1 MTVKYCIVGTG
12 SRGIGMFAKDLVSEY
27 ADVAQLVALCD
38 ANLGRLEYARAVL
51 GQHIP
56 IFTDFDQMMNAIEC
70 DTVIVTTKDA
80 THHEFILKALQYG
93 RDVITEKP
101 MTIDDE
107 KVRAI
112 LQAERETGKR
122 VRVSFNYRY
131 APYKTKVKELLM
143 QGIVGQVHSVEFRW
157 YLDTVHGADY
167 FRRWHRQKRN
177 SGGLLVHKATHHFD
191 LINWW
196 LGEEP
201 IDVFAVGSRQ
211 FYRSERKPGHS
222 ERCRTCELGHSCEFY
237 LDVSEG
243 EYRSLYLDHEAH
255 DGYYR
260 DQCVFSDDTD
270 IEDTMS
276 VLARYPNDIQLTYAL
291 TAATPFEGWQV
302 AFNGSKGRL
311 EAFEPEYFISEEDQ
325 SDFSLRRDEKVRTPV
340 DWRFAKPWQKES
352 LTSHEIRFYPLFGG
366 VQTFEVPLG
375 QGGHGGGDRLLKDHL
390 FRDATTDPLGHQ
402 AGSRAGA
409 MSVLLGVAANRS
421 IAERRMVSISELL
434 D

>member
-1 MTVKYCIVGTG
+1 
-12 SRGIGMFAKDLVSEY
+12 MFARDLVSEY
-27 ADVAQLVALCD
+27 ADVAQLVGLCD
-38 ANLGRLEYARAVL
+38 ANIGRLEYAQAIL
-51 GQHIP
+51 GQRIP
-56 IFTDFDQMMNAIEC
+56 IFTDFDEMMKTVAC
-70 DTVIVTTKDA
+70 DTVIVTTKDS
-80 THHEFILKALQYG
+80 THHEFIVKALRSG

-112 LQAERETGKR
+112 LEAERETGKR

-201 IDVFAVGSRQ
+201 IDVFAFGSRQ
-211 FYRSERKPGHS
+211 FYRPERKPGHGV
-222 ERCRTCELGHSCEFY
+222 RCQACELGHNCEFY
-237 LDVSEG
+237 LDLSRG
-243 EYRSLYLDHEAH
+243 EYRTLYLDQEAH
-255 DGYYR
+255 DGYFR

-270 IEDTMS
+270 IEDTVS
-276 VLARYPNDIQLTYAL
+276 VLARYPNHIQLTYAL

-311 EAFEPEYFISEEDQ
+311 EAFEPEFFITEGNQ
-325 SDFSLRRDEKVRTPV
+325 SDFASREGKSVRMPV
-340 DWRFAKPWQKES
+340 DWRWANPGQKES
-352 LTSHEIRFYPLFGG
+352 LTSLQIRFYPLFGG
-366 VQTFEVPLG
+366 VQTFELPLG
-375 QGGHGGGDRLLKDHL
+375 NGGHGGGDRLLKDHL
-390 FRDATTDPLGHQ
+390 FRDSTADPLGHQ

-421 IAERRMVSISELL
+421 IAQGRLVSISELL
-434 D
+434 GGTI